1 MREVLAALAAS
12 AHARPNDL
20 ALADDNATLT
30 FAQLAGHVANLAHS
44 LQEAPQTIAIFA
56 PNCTLWVIADL
67 ALALLGKTMVPLPVF
82 FSADQLAHIIHDA
95 GVELVLTTP
104 AVEVLAQDLNA
115 PCLVLDTHGDT
126 LPFPTDLSPADLSAR
141 IIYTSGT
148 TGSPKG
154 VRIGA
159 SQISASAR
167 GLVQASGADAN
178 DRYLSILPFSLLL
191 EQIAAICVPLLAG
204 APIQIE
210 AHAAGAVMQGNVEPL
225 IMAFAKHQPTASV
238 MVPELLGAWVQG
250 LLAMRTDAPKSLR
263 FVAVGGAPVSPAVAD
278 TAWELGIPV
287 HEGYGLS
294 ECCSVVSVN
303 RPGQRQS
310 GTVGTPID
318 GTEITLVDGEIMIT
332 GPTVMSGYLGREDTQ
347 EQTWATGDLG
357 EMTEDGHLRI
367 LGRKD
372 NLIVTQNGRNIS
384 PEWIETLA
392 LDAPGVVAAKLS
404 LNKEDELVLTVT
416 PHPHAQ
422 AHADWHGMEAL
433 IRACLTTAPDYAQPA
448 KIVMTNVRTGP

>member
-1 MREVLAALAAS
+1 MRDVLAALAAS
-12 AHARPNDL
+12 AQSRPDDL
-20 ALADDNATLT
+20 ALIDENTSLT
-30 FAQLAGHVANLAHS
+30 FQQLAGHVAHLAHS
-44 LQEAPQTIAIFA
+44 LQEAPQTVAIFA
-56 PNCTLWVIADL
+56 PNCTVWVIADL

-82 FSADQLAHIIHDA
+82 FSPDQLAHIIDDA
-95 GVELVLTTP
+95 GVELILTTP
-104 AVEVLAQDLNA
+104 AAEEQSQDLDR
-115 PCLVLDTHGDT
+115 PCLVLDTLGDT
-126 LPFPTDLSPADLSAR
+126 MPFPTDLSTADQAVR

-148 TGSPKG
+148 TGTPKG
-154 VRIGA
+154 VRIG
-159 SQISASAR
+159 SRQISASAR
-167 GLVQASGADAN
+167 GLVQASDATAD

-204 APIQIE
+204 APIYIE
-210 AHAAGAVMQGNVEPL
+210 AHAAGAVMQGDVEPL
-225 IMAFAKHQPTASV
+225 IKAFAKHQPTASV

-250 LLAMRTDAPKSLR
+250 LLAMHLDAPKSLR
-263 FVAVGGAPVSPAVAD
+263 FVAVGGAPVSPAVAN

-303 RPGQRQS
+303 RPGERVA

-318 GTEITLVDGEIMIT
+318 GTKITLVDGEIIIT
-332 GPTVMSGYLGREDTQ
+332 GPTVMSGYLGRENIT

-357 EMTEDGHLRI
+357 EMTADGHLRI

-392 LDAPGVVAAKLS
+392 LDAPGVLMAKLS
-404 LNKEDELVLTVT
+404 LNTADELVLNVT
-416 PHPHAQ
+416 CHAN
-422 AHADWHGMEAL
+422 ADSEGLEPQ
-433 IRACLTTAPDYAQPA
+433 IRACLSTAPDYAQPA
-448 KIVMTNVRTGP
+448 KIIMTNVRTGS